1 MLLKYA
7 TMITR
12 NFAKAAIIII
22 VASTAI
28 GCASAAGSA
37 SPTSP
42 SASTGSTALTT
53 EQLTGAWRLQ
63 TLQVAG
69 QTSQSTPAETTYSVT
84 FTEERIFARADCNS
98 CSSAFSLSGSKLSLA
113 SAMACTRAACPTM
126 QFESVYTSLLGGE
139 QTIAINGN
147 TMVLSS
153 ERGSLS
159 FIR

>member
-1 MLLKYA
+1 
-7 TMITR
+7 MITR

-69 QTSQSTPAETTYSVT
+69 HASQTTPAETTCSVT
-84 FTEERIFARADCNS
+84 FTEARIFARADCNS